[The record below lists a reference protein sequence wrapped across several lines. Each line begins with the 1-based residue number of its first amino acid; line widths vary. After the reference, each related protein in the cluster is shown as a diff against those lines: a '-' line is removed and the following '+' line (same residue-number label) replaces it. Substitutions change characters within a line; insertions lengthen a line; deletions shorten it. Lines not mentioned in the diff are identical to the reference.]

1 MRLCVYNATH
11 LASAMEINKFI
22 SAALG
27 LVRFF
32 ILDFRN
38 KGDASNIN
46 RPPKRSNG
54 GKMAKKSINI
64 LDKDYIH
71 WVKEL
76 SSRYRK
82 SQIKAAVKVNSEML
96 RYYWELGRDIVTK
109 QAENKYGSNFYGTL
123 STDLKKAI
131 PNAEGLSPSNIRYSK
146 RFFQLYSPVLEN
158 LQQAAEKLKREN
170 LQQVAEKSQSPLER
184 LESTLFS
191 VPWGHHML
199 LIDKC
204 SDAPQK
210 ALFFARQTI
219 ENGWSRS
226 SLLNALS
233 TDLYERQGK
242 ALTNFERTLPAE
254 TSDLAQELTKD
265 PYNFAFMGITGRYN
279 EKLLKDSL
287 LNNITRFLVE
297 LGTGFAYVGR
307 EYGIMVGERE
317 KFMDLLFYNLNLS
330 CYVVVEVKIG
340 RFEFADI
347 GQLGGYMV
355 ACNHILKK
363 EGRDNPTI
371 GLLICK
377 EKDKVQAQYA
387 LESSTQPISISEYE
401 LEKFYPEK
409 VEGTMPTTEELEQRL
424 SSL

>member
-32 ILDFRN
+32 ISDFRN

-64 LDKDYIH
+64 LDKDYTR

-76 SSRYRK
+76 STRYRK

-158 LQQAAEKLKREN
+158 LQQ
-170 LQQVAEKSQSPLER
+170 VAEKSQRPLER

-191 VPWGHHML
+191 VPWG
-199 LIDKC
+199 
-204 SDAPQK
+204 APH
-210 ALFFARQTI
+210 
-219 ENGWSRS
+219 
-226 SLLNALS
+226 
-233 TDLYERQGK
+233 
-242 ALTNFERTLPAE
+242 
-254 TSDLAQELTKD
+254 
-265 PYNFAFMGITGRYN
+265 
-279 EKLLKDSL
+279 
-287 LNNITRFLVE
+287 
-297 LGTGFAYVGR
+297 
-307 EYGIMVGERE
+307 
-317 KFMDLLFYNLNLS
+317 
-330 CYVVVEVKIG
+330 
-340 RFEFADI
+340 
-347 GQLGGYMV
+347 V
-355 ACNHILKK
+355 AH
-363 EGRDNPTI
+363 R
-371 GLLICK
+371 
-377 EKDKVQAQYA
+377 
-387 LESSTQPISISEYE
+387 
-401 LEKFYPEK
+401 
-409 VEGTMPTTEELEQRL
+409 
-424 SSL
+424 